1 MSINKVI
8 LLGNLGKEP
17 EVKTFD
23 GGSKIAQFTLATTK
37 KGFTTKS
44 GNVIPDKTEWHN
56 VVVLSG
62 LADVC
67 EKYLHKG
74 SKVYIEGE
82 LRYREYEKDGAKRY
96 VTEIFCEKLEMCDKQ
111 QNSDSNAVS
120 QQKGINPKPE
130 EKKLT
135 NSPEIDYEKVQSL
148 VDNITD
154 DDLPF

>member
-17 EVKTFD
+17 EIKTFES
-23 GGSKIAQFTLATTK
+23 GAKIAQFTLATTK
-37 KGFTTKS
+37 KGYTAKS

-56 VVVLSG
+56 VVVFSS

-74 SKVYIEGE
+74 SKVYVEGE
-82 LRYREYEKDGAKRY
+82 IRYRDYEKDGVKKY
-96 VTEIFCEKLEMCDKQ
+96 VTEIFVEKLEMCDSKPV
-111 QNSDSNAVS
+111 AEAPKEA
-120 QQKGINPKPE
+120 QKELKTTAE
-130 EKKLT
+130 M
-135 NSPEIDYEKVQSL
+135 QSL
-148 VDNITD
+148 VDSITG

>member
-23 GGSKIAQFTLATTK
+23 AGGKIAQFTLATTK
-37 KGFTTKS
+37 KGYTTKN

-56 VVVLSG
+56 ITVFAG

-74 SKVYIEGE
+74 SKVYVEGE

-96 VTEIFCEKLEMCDKQ
+96 VTEILCDNLEMC
-111 QNSDSNAVS
+111 N
-120 QQKGINPKPE
+120 
-130 EKKLT
+130 
-135 NSPEIDYEKVQSL
+135 EKVASGVTQAPSAP
-148 VDNITD
+148 VQVRTIDPFAKPNYDNTPIPSSGIGG